1 MPDAPIVLVP
11 TEKPDL
17 PPEWIEVA
25 ELAAHNLGQG
35 KKLAD
40 LSPEHWQL
48 VLASVTDRVLL
59 HGATLPPGWRRALAH
74 QVGRREA
81 TEPTETRVVTL
92 QAKREQIA
100 THIAEGLG
108 LGALNSLSTE
118 ERAAVEQQTTV
129 TIEGCDPTSSEP
141 ADCSD
146 ADRQTRKL
154 LAEYRALQQR
164 SVDERAAR
172 LTEEAEV
179 FDRQDDA

>member
-1 MPDAPIVLVP
+1 MPDTPVTIP
-11 TEKPDL
+11 TEKPVL
-17 PPEWIEVA
+17 PPEWREAADV
-25 ELAAHNLGQG
+25 AAHNLGLG
-35 KKLAD
+35 KSLAE
-40 LSPEHWQL
+40 LSAEHWQL
-48 VLASVTDRVLL
+48 VLASVTDRMLL

-81 TEPTETRVVTL
+81 TEPTETRVATL

-108 LGALNSLSTE
+108 LGALSGLSTE
-118 ERAAVEQQTTV
+118 ERAAVEQQTTE

-172 LTEEAEV
+172 LTEETEV